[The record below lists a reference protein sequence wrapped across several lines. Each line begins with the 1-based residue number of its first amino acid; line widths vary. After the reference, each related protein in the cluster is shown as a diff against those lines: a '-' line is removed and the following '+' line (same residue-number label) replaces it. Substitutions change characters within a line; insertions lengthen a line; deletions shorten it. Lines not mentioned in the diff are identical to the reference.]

1 METHDEILCN
11 HYGNMLGLTEG
22 WKVSGVDLLLA
33 DKRLE
38 LRLAWQKAG
47 ALCPECAKSTT
58 RHDLSPE
65 RRWRHLDS
73 MGFETILTARVPR
86 ANCPEHGIVQ
96 MKVPWAD
103 KHSRF
108 TLAFEAFAIKVLQSS
123 RSVAAARQL
132 LRVGWE
138 CIHTI
143 MARAV
148 ERGVDR
154 RVWEGVKTVGMDEKS
169 FLRGQ
174 SYASV
179 LYDLTPGEPRVLEV
193 MEGRDTGAAQMLW
206 EIVPDP
212 VIDEIEAVCVDM
224 SGIYAPVARAMV
236 PQAKVV
242 HDRFH
247 VSKHLNEAVDQV
259 RRKENKALQ
268 AKGDERLKGMKHLFL
283 FNPENLPESRA
294 AQFEELK
301 NADLK
306 TSRAWAMKENFREF
320 WNCTTRKEASAYFKK
335 WKRWV
340 MKSNLP
346 EMKKVAKMLAKHL
359 DGLLNFT
366 AFRIT
371 NAVAEGFNSKIQ
383 AIKADARG
391 FRNFL
396 NYRTRILFFCGRLDL
411 LPATH
416 EIP

>member
-1 METHDEILCN
+1 M
-11 HYGNMLGLTEG
+11 YY
-22 WKVSGVDLLLA
+22 A
-33 DKRLE
+33 
-38 LRLAWQKAG
+38 
-47 ALCPECAKSTT
+47 
-58 RHDLSPE
+58 
-65 RRWRHLDS
+65 
-73 MGFETILTARVPR
+73 
-86 ANCPEHGIVQ
+86 VQ
-96 MKVPWAD
+96 
-103 KHSRF
+103 
-108 TLAFEAFAIKVLQSS
+108 
-123 RSVAAARQL
+123 
-132 LRVGWE
+132 
-138 CIHTI
+138 
-143 MARAV
+143 
-148 ERGVDR
+148 RGVDR
-154 RVWEGVKTVGMDEKS
+154 RVWEGVEAVGMDEKS

-179 LYDLTPGEPRVLEV
+179 LYDLKPGEPRILEV
-193 MEGRDTGAAQMLW
+193 MVGRDTSASQMRW

-212 VIDEIEAVCVDM
+212 VIDEIQAVCVDM
-224 SGIYAPVARAMV
+224 SGIYAPVARAIV

-242 HDRFH
+242 HDRFY
-247 VSKHLNEAVDQV
+247 VSKHLNEVLDQV

-268 AKGDERLKGMKHLFL
+268 AKGEERLKSMKHLFL

-306 TSRAWAMKENFREF
+306 TSCAWAMKENFREF
-320 WNCTTRKEASAYFKK
+320 WNCMTRKEASDYFKK

-346 EMKKVAKMLAKHL
+346 EMKKVAKKLAKHL

-371 NAVAEGFNSKIQ
+371 NAAAEGFNSKIQ
-383 AIKADARG
+383 AIKAEARG

-416 EIP
+416 KIP

>member
-22 WKVSGVDLLLA
+22 WKVSGVDLMLA

-58 RHDLSPE
+58 RHDLSSE

-73 MGFETILTARVPR
+73 MGFETILTARVPL

-108 TLAFEAFAIKVLQSS
+108 TLAFEAFAIKVLQAS

-138 CIHTI
+138 CIHNI
-143 MARAV
+143 MNRAV

-346 EMKKVAKMLAKHL
+346 EMKKVAKMLARHL